1 SRRRFDRSTD
11 CARVGARRPTATL
24 YQPRW
29 TSSRHTG
36 ARSSGT
42 ALRSGSRW
50 SRATPPAP
58 LPALPVRLVLPRHS
72 RPARPSESRMEC
84 YASDPPS
91 FRWNVGALRVGC
103 CPSWKAGR
111 RAACQIRTWNR
122 EAGFHVRFRR
132 AGGCPGG
139 VESSGHDTQRRHLS
153 ARGTRA
159 RFDGLFFVGITTTG
173 VYCRPVCPSRVATP
187 QHRRFFA
194 SPASAE
200 HAGFRPCLRCRPEL
214 APGRAQIDAVPRL
227 ARVAAHRIEA
237 GALNGHSVGQLARE
251 LGVSERHLR
260 RSLERE
266 IGVSPVALAQTHR
279 LLLAKRLLGDTELPV
294 TRVAFASGFQ
304 SLRRFN
310 ALFRERYRLS
320 PSALRPRP
328 RTMRPEDDVIRLTLT
343 YRAPLAWDVLLMLLG
358 RDALAGVEVLQ
369 GGRYGRTVR
378 LDGCSGVVYAED
390 TAPSLRDARR
400 GAPSHLSVS
409 VSSSLLAVLMPL
421 LARLRHMF
429 DLDAEPT
436 AVDGH
441 LACSGLG
448 EHVRRRRGVRI
459 PGAFDGF
466 EAALRVLLRAS
477 SKAGGNVGRRVVHA
491 LGEPLETGIPAL
503 IRVAPTAE
511 RVADAGA
518 ARLAWLV
525 GRRRSVERERA
536 LRTRGT
542 LASLAGVRRPT
553 SLDARGGARL
563 RRPAT
568 SHACSSIGLVLSTRL
583 DGKEGCEGPA
593 VRGR

>member
-1 SRRRFDRSTD
+1 MT
-11 CARVGARRPTATL
+11 
-24 YQPRW
+24 
-29 TSSRHTG
+29 
-36 ARSSGT
+36 
-42 ALRSGSRW
+42 
-50 SRATPPAP
+50 
-58 LPALPVRLVLPRHS
+58 
-72 RPARPSESRMEC
+72 
-84 YASDPPS
+84 
-91 FRWNVGALRVGC
+91 
-103 CPSWKAGR
+103 
-111 RAACQIRTWNR
+111 
-122 EAGFHVRFRR
+122 
-132 AGGCPGG
+132 
-139 VESSGHDTQRRHLS
+139 LS
-153 ARGTRA
+153 ADICQRAVRARDA

-237 GALNGHSVGQLARE
+237 GALNGHSVGQLAR
-251 LGVSERHLR
+251 
-260 RSLERE
+260 
-266 IGVSPVALAQTHR
+266 
-279 LLLAKRLLGDTELPV
+279 
-294 TRVAFASGFQ
+294 
-304 SLRRFN
+304 
-310 ALFRERYRLS
+310 
-320 PSALRPRP
+320 ALRPRP

-518 ARLAWLV
+518 ARLA
-525 GRRRSVERERA
+525 
-536 LRTRGT
+536 
-542 LASLAGVRRPT
+542 SLGVRRRRAAAV
-553 SLDARGGARL
+553 SAVARAVADGALRL
-563 RRPAT
+563 EPGSDVIA
-568 SHACSSIGLVLSTRL
+568 
-583 DGKEGCEGPA
+583 
-593 VRGR
+593 

>member
-1 SRRRFDRSTD
+1 
-11 CARVGARRPTATL
+11 
-24 YQPRW
+24 
-29 TSSRHTG
+29 
-36 ARSSGT
+36 
-42 ALRSGSRW
+42 
-50 SRATPPAP
+50 
-58 LPALPVRLVLPRHS
+58 
-72 RPARPSESRMEC
+72 M
-84 YASDPPS
+84 
-91 FRWNVGALRVGC
+91 
-103 CPSWKAGR
+103 
-111 RAACQIRTWNR
+111 
-122 EAGFHVRFRR
+122 
-132 AGGCPGG
+132 
-139 VESSGHDTQRRHLS
+139 
-153 ARGTRA
+153 
-159 RFDGLFFVGITTTG
+159 
-173 VYCRPVCPSRVATP
+173 
-187 QHRRFFA
+187 
-194 SPASAE
+194 
-200 HAGFRPCLRCRPEL
+200 
-214 APGRAQIDAVPRL
+214 
-227 ARVAAHRIEA
+227 
-237 GALNGHSVGQLARE
+237 
-251 LGVSERHLR
+251 SERHLR

-518 ARLAWLV
+518 ARLASLGV
-525 GRRRSVERERA
+525 RRRRAAAVSAVARAVADGALRLEPGSDVIAAQRALLAIDGIGDHLATTIVMRA
-536 LRTRGT
+536 LRWPDAFPGSDRTLQRAVGASSASEPGGRTPPYISGCTRRSAPAT
-542 LASLAGVRRPT
+542 PSDQPRVFVHRSR
-553 SLDARGGARL
+553 SLDASRRERGLRGSGCARAL
-563 RRPAT
+563 KPRYSPV
-568 SHACSSIGLVLSTRL
+568 SGVYF
-583 DGKEGCEGPA
+583 
-593 VRGR
+593 

>member
-1 SRRRFDRSTD
+1 MT
-11 CARVGARRPTATL
+11 
-24 YQPRW
+24 
-29 TSSRHTG
+29 
-36 ARSSGT
+36 
-42 ALRSGSRW
+42 
-50 SRATPPAP
+50 
-58 LPALPVRLVLPRHS
+58 
-72 RPARPSESRMEC
+72 
-84 YASDPPS
+84 
-91 FRWNVGALRVGC
+91 
-103 CPSWKAGR
+103 
-111 RAACQIRTWNR
+111 
-122 EAGFHVRFRR
+122 
-132 AGGCPGG
+132 
-139 VESSGHDTQRRHLS
+139 LS
-153 ARGTRA
+153 ADICQRAVRARDA

-390 TAPSLRDARR
+390 TAPSLRDGRR

-518 ARLAWLV
+518 ARLASLGV
-525 GRRRSVERERA
+525 RRRRAAAVSAVARAVADGALRLEPGSDVIAAQRALLAIDGIGDHLATTIVMRA
-536 LRTRGT
+536 LRWPDAFPGSDRT
-542 LASLAGVRRPT
+542 LQRAVGASSASELYERAERWRPWRAYAA
-553 SLDARGGARL
+553 LHLWMHEEERACDAQ
-563 RRPAT
+563 RPAT
-568 SHACSSIGLVLSTRL
+568 R
-583 DGKEGCEGPA
+583 
-593 VRGR
+593 VRPSVSFSRRV